1 MVAANGDFEKDNQN
15 SAAVW
20 QYVGSDPT
28 VFESTMHRT
37 CGSVA
42 IKDDLLY
49 VADFSGI
56 LHCLNAKT
64 GFANWTYDVQAASW
78 ASPLI
83 ADNKV
88 YLADEDGDV
97 LIVELS
103 PQINVLAEINLGSA
117 CYTTPIV
124 ANDTI
129 FICIRNE
136 LFAIRQ

>member
-1 MVAANGDFEKDNQN
+1 
-15 SAAVW
+15 
-20 QYVGSDPT
+20 
-28 VFESTMHRT
+28 MHRT

-42 IKDDLLY
+42 IKNDLLY
-49 VADFSGI
+49 LADFSGI

-64 GFANWTYDVQAASW
+64 GVANWTHDLRAASW

-97 LIVELS
+97 LILELS
-103 PQINVLAEINLGSA
+103 AVLNVLSEINLGSA

-136 LFAIRQ
+136 LFAVRL